1 MRKIL
6 RHKFLDARNFEG
18 FRRNMRKKYQKPT
31 ITYIDQNKLKFHTN
45 PEVVYRE
52 IAGESILVPSGKMAE
67 QFNGLASLNKT
78 GLFLWKILEQERT
91 FLELV
96 RIFAEEYEL
105 TEEQSTEDVREFLSL
120 ALEKSLVL
128 QS

>member
-1 MRKIL
+1 
-6 RHKFLDARNFEG
+6 
-18 FRRNMRKKYQKPT
+18 MRKKYQKPM
-31 ITYIDQNKLKFHTN
+31 IAYIDQNKLKFHTN
-45 PEVVYRE
+45 PEVVCRE
-52 IAGESILVPSGKMAE
+52 IAGEFILVPSGKMAQ

-78 GLFLWKILEQERT
+78 GLFLWRMLEQERT

-105 TEEQSTEDVREFLSL
+105 TEEQSSEDVREFLRQ
-120 ALEKSLVL
+120 ALTKALVL

>member
-1 MRKIL
+1 
-6 RHKFLDARNFEG
+6 
-18 FRRNMRKKYQKPT
+18 MRKKYQKPT

-52 IAGESILVPSGKMAE
+52 IAGESILVPSWKMAE

>member
-1 MRKIL
+1 MKKI
-6 RHKFLDARNFEG
+6 
-18 FRRNMRKKYQKPT
+18 YQKPI

-45 PEVVYRE
+45 PEVVCRE
-52 IAGESILVPSGKMAE
+52 IAGESILVPSGKMAQ

-78 GLFLWKILEQERT
+78 GLFLWRMLEQERT

-105 TEEQSTEDVREFLSL
+105 TEEQSTEDVREFLRQ
-120 ALEKSLVL
+120 ALTKALVL